1 MFTATEAVPVAK
13 VVAGNKR
20 YPGVVALD
28 NVNFTLNKGE
38 VRALLG
44 KNGAGKSTLIRMLT
58 GSERPDSGDIWIGET
73 RLEGD
78 EATLTRRAAELGV
91 RAVYQE
97 LSLVEGLTVA
107 ENLCL
112 GQWPR
117 RNGMIDYLQM
127 AQDAQRC
134 LQALGVDVS
143 PEQLVS
149 TLSPAQKQLVEIARV
164 MKGEPRVVILDE
176 PTSSLA
182 SAEVELV
189 ISAVKKMSALG
200 VAVIYV
206 SHRMEEIRR
215 IASCATVMRDGQV
228 AGDVMLENTSTHHIV
243 SLMLGR
249 DHVDI
254 APVAPQEIVDQA
266 VLEVRA
272 LRHKP
277 KLEDI
282 SFTLRRGEVL
292 GIAGLLG
299 AGRSELLKAIV
310 GLETYEQGEIVI
322 NGEKIT
328 RPDYGDM
335 LKRGIG
341 YTPENRKEAGI
352 IPWLGVD
359 ENTVLT
365 NRQKISANGVLQWS
379 TIRRLTEEVMQ
390 RMTVKAA
397 SSETPIGTLSGGNQQ
412 KVVIGR
418 WVYAASQIL
427 LLDSLNAPGFISLN
441 NQMNVLRD
449 AATIGIAAWAMT
461 LIIISGEIDVS
472 VGPMVA
478 FVSVCLALLLQF
490 EVPLAVA
497 CLLVLLLGALMGTL
511 AGVLRGVFNV
521 PSFVATLGLWS
532 ALRGM
537 GLFMTNALPVPI
549 DENEVLD
556 WLGGQFLG
564 VPVSALIMMVLF
576 ALFVFISRKTAF
588 GRSVFAVGGNAT
600 AAQLCGINVRR
611 VRILIFTLSGLL
623 AAVTGILLAARLG
636 SGNAGAANGLE
647 FDVIAAVVVGGT
659 ALSGGRGSL
668 FGTLLGVLVIT
679 LIGNGLVLLGIN
691 SFFQQVVRGVIIVV
705 AVLANI
711 LLTQRSSKAKR

>member
-299 AGRSELLKAIV
+299 AGRSELLKAI
-310 GLETYEQGEIVI
+310 
-322 NGEKIT
+322 
-328 RPDYGDM
+328 
-335 LKRGIG
+335 
-341 YTPENRKEAGI
+341 
-352 IPWLGVD
+352 
-359 ENTVLT
+359 
-365 NRQKISANGVLQWS
+365 
-379 TIRRLTEEVMQ
+379 
-390 RMTVKAA
+390 
-397 SSETPIGTLSGGNQQ
+397 
-412 KVVIGR
+412 
-418 WVYAASQIL
+418 
-427 LLDSLNAPGFISLN
+427 
-441 NQMNVLRD
+441 
-449 AATIGIAAWAMT
+449 
-461 LIIISGEIDVS
+461 
-472 VGPMVA
+472 
-478 FVSVCLALLLQF
+478 
-490 EVPLAVA
+490 A

>member
-1 MFTATEAVPVAK
+1 MSASSLPL
-13 VVAGNKR
+13 
-20 YPGVVALD
+20 PQ
-28 NVNFTLNKGE
+28 
-38 VRALLG
+38 
-44 KNGAGKSTLIRMLT
+44 GKSVSLKQFVSRHIN
-58 GSERPDSGDIWIGET
+58 EIG
-73 RLEGD
+73 L
-78 EATLTRRAAELGV
+78 L
-91 RAVYQE
+91 
-97 LSLVEGLTVA
+97 
-107 ENLCL
+107 
-112 GQWPR
+112 
-117 RNGMIDYLQM
+117 
-127 AQDAQRC
+127 
-134 LQALGVDVS
+134 
-143 PEQLVS
+143 
-149 TLSPAQKQLVEIARV
+149 
-164 MKGEPRVVILDE
+164 VVIAILY
-176 PTSSLA
+176 
-182 SAEVELV
+182 LV
-189 ISAVKKMSALG
+189 
-200 VAVIYV
+200 
-206 SHRMEEIRR
+206 
-215 IASCATVMRDGQV
+215 
-228 AGDVMLENTSTHHIV
+228 
-243 SLMLGR
+243 
-249 DHVDI
+249 
-254 APVAPQEIVDQA
+254 
-266 VLEVRA
+266 
-272 LRHKP
+272 
-277 KLEDI
+277 
-282 SFTLRRGEVL
+282 F
-292 GIAGLLG
+292 
-299 AGRSELLKAIV
+299 
-310 GLETYEQGEIVI
+310 
-322 NGEKIT
+322 
-328 RPDYGDM
+328 
-335 LKRGIG
+335 
-341 YTPENRKEAGI
+341 
-352 IPWLGVD
+352 
-359 ENTVLT
+359 
-365 NRQKISANGVLQWS
+365 
-379 TIRRLTEEVMQ
+379 
-390 RMTVKAA
+390 
-397 SSETPIGTLSGGNQQ
+397 
-412 KVVIGR
+412 
-418 WVYAASQIL
+418 
-427 LLDSLNAPGFISLN
+427 SLNAPGFISLN

-478 FVSVCLALLLQF
+478 FVSVCLAFLLQF

-537 GLFMTNALPVPI
+537 GLFMTVPI

-600 AAQLCGINVRR
+600 AAQLCEINVRR

>member
-1 MFTATEAVPVAK
+1 MSASSLPL
-13 VVAGNKR
+13 
-20 YPGVVALD
+20 PQ
-28 NVNFTLNKGE
+28 
-38 VRALLG
+38 
-44 KNGAGKSTLIRMLT
+44 GKSVSLKQFVSRHIN
-58 GSERPDSGDIWIGET
+58 EIG
-73 RLEGD
+73 L
-78 EATLTRRAAELGV
+78 L
-91 RAVYQE
+91 
-97 LSLVEGLTVA
+97 
-107 ENLCL
+107 
-112 GQWPR
+112 
-117 RNGMIDYLQM
+117 
-127 AQDAQRC
+127 
-134 LQALGVDVS
+134 
-143 PEQLVS
+143 
-149 TLSPAQKQLVEIARV
+149 
-164 MKGEPRVVILDE
+164 VVIAILY
-176 PTSSLA
+176 
-182 SAEVELV
+182 LV
-189 ISAVKKMSALG
+189 
-200 VAVIYV
+200 
-206 SHRMEEIRR
+206 
-215 IASCATVMRDGQV
+215 
-228 AGDVMLENTSTHHIV
+228 
-243 SLMLGR
+243 
-249 DHVDI
+249 
-254 APVAPQEIVDQA
+254 
-266 VLEVRA
+266 
-272 LRHKP
+272 
-277 KLEDI
+277 
-282 SFTLRRGEVL
+282 F
-292 GIAGLLG
+292 
-299 AGRSELLKAIV
+299 
-310 GLETYEQGEIVI
+310 
-322 NGEKIT
+322 
-328 RPDYGDM
+328 
-335 LKRGIG
+335 
-341 YTPENRKEAGI
+341 
-352 IPWLGVD
+352 
-359 ENTVLT
+359 
-365 NRQKISANGVLQWS
+365 
-379 TIRRLTEEVMQ
+379 
-390 RMTVKAA
+390 
-397 SSETPIGTLSGGNQQ
+397 
-412 KVVIGR
+412 
-418 WVYAASQIL
+418 
-427 LLDSLNAPGFISLN
+427 SLNAPGFISLN

-478 FVSVCLALLLQF
+478 FVSVCLAFLLQF
-490 EVPLAVA
+490 EVPLAIA

-521 PSFVATLGLWS
+521 PSFVATL
-532 ALRGM
+532 

>member
-1 MFTATEAVPVAK
+1 MSASSLPL
-13 VVAGNKR
+13 
-20 YPGVVALD
+20 PQ
-28 NVNFTLNKGE
+28 
-38 VRALLG
+38 
-44 KNGAGKSTLIRMLT
+44 GKSVSLKQFVSRHIN
-58 GSERPDSGDIWIGET
+58 EIG
-73 RLEGD
+73 L
-78 EATLTRRAAELGV
+78 L
-91 RAVYQE
+91 
-97 LSLVEGLTVA
+97 
-107 ENLCL
+107 
-112 GQWPR
+112 
-117 RNGMIDYLQM
+117 
-127 AQDAQRC
+127 
-134 LQALGVDVS
+134 
-143 PEQLVS
+143 
-149 TLSPAQKQLVEIARV
+149 
-164 MKGEPRVVILDE
+164 VVIAILY
-176 PTSSLA
+176 
-182 SAEVELV
+182 LV
-189 ISAVKKMSALG
+189 
-200 VAVIYV
+200 
-206 SHRMEEIRR
+206 
-215 IASCATVMRDGQV
+215 
-228 AGDVMLENTSTHHIV
+228 
-243 SLMLGR
+243 
-249 DHVDI
+249 
-254 APVAPQEIVDQA
+254 
-266 VLEVRA
+266 
-272 LRHKP
+272 
-277 KLEDI
+277 
-282 SFTLRRGEVL
+282 F
-292 GIAGLLG
+292 
-299 AGRSELLKAIV
+299 
-310 GLETYEQGEIVI
+310 
-322 NGEKIT
+322 
-328 RPDYGDM
+328 
-335 LKRGIG
+335 
-341 YTPENRKEAGI
+341 
-352 IPWLGVD
+352 
-359 ENTVLT
+359 
-365 NRQKISANGVLQWS
+365 
-379 TIRRLTEEVMQ
+379 
-390 RMTVKAA
+390 
-397 SSETPIGTLSGGNQQ
+397 
-412 KVVIGR
+412 
-418 WVYAASQIL
+418 
-427 LLDSLNAPGFISLN
+427 SLNAPGFISLN

-478 FVSVCLALLLQF
+478 FVSVCLAFLLQF
-490 EVPLAVA
+490 EVPLAIA

-576 ALFVFISRKTAF
+576 VFISRKTAF

-623 AAVTGILLAARLG
+623 AAVTSILLAARLG